1 MSHIFVSYAREDAA
15 VVERLAAAL
24 TERGRATWVD
34 EREIEGGDRWRTSLE
49 EAIDAADAA
58 LFVLSRH
65 WTASG
70 PCRQELEH
78 AVAVNKRLVPV
89 VIEDVPRAQL
99 ADALGEVPE
108 ALAEL
113 DWIFLA
119 PGDDFAVGVDEIV
132 RAVDLDLDL
141 LRLHSAVL
149 TRARSWEAAGRRP
162 SPLLRGDELRR
173 AEAWRDRAATGKR
186 PAPTELQ
193 SAFILESR
201 RRANDRTRRIVIGA
215 LGVATVAVALAVVA
229 LIERAHAVTQSHISH
244 SRELAANASASLASD
259 PERSISLAAQAVR
272 VSATPQA
279 IHVLAAALDASRLR
293 LDLRQPAPI
302 ETVAFSPNGRELAT
316 GDSTGVVR
324 VWRLTRPAVLW
335 RANVGRVP
343 QSLAFSPDGKRLVVA
358 RSTPGIS
365 TTAGCE
371 AEVRNAANGKR
382 ERVLGTGHGSCQ
394 LWVGFLGTSGR
405 VAVAVANGSGAEV
418 ITCDA
423 ASGRAIASF
432 GGLPELSQV
441 SFAADGRTLS
451 AIGLQ
456 DKDVY
461 VLRMPGGGQLAKFQ
475 SPVAIFD
482 PISTAP
488 GPSQPTAQ
496 GTTLADEKVM
506 VGGEYETEIYD
517 VRNKTHLYLPL
528 AAAAAA
534 VSFAPDGRLVVAA
547 TQTGTDVWSAVSGRL
562 VETLPDA
569 TSQEVQASAFSASGL
584 LATGSADGS
593 VRVWAPDPDLPS
605 HAQPGGYDG
614 LDHGGDAP
622 GARLAAI
629 GDASATVFVTDQAGR
644 VRARLRLG
652 GAPPFAVGAG
662 GALAYAR
669 AGRLDVIHLPS
680 THIVRSWAL
689 GRGSTITPDIAVSGD
704 GRVAATMLSTAA
716 TRALLSVHTPTGTRS
731 TSIPVSDFG
740 AGASIGLS
748 PDGRLIVLAG
758 LAGSRSVR
766 VLRTRDLSSAFTA
779 QGTAAQ
785 FSSSGAALAV
795 ERPDQSIA
803 VLATHRFRT
812 MNVLVGE
819 QYPGASLGFS
829 PDGRLL
835 AAVDEDDVLRVWDAA
850 DGAALGTT
858 YFADGEVYPGRT
870 LAPQAVLVGGGRAL
884 IGSDQTAALDTF
896 EVCDQCLDAQALLSQ
911 AARRL
916 HAIRPVRAR

>member
-1 MSHIFVSYAREDAA
+1 M
-15 VVERLAAAL
+15 
-24 TERGRATWVD
+24 
-34 EREIEGGDRWRTSLE
+34 
-49 EAIDAADAA
+49 
-58 LFVLSRH
+58 
-65 WTASG
+65 
-70 PCRQELEH
+70 
-78 AVAVNKRLVPV
+78 PV
-89 VIEDVPRAQL
+89 VIEDVPREQL

-119 PGDDFAVGVDEIV
+119 PGEDFDAGVDEVV

-149 TRARSWEAAGRRP
+149 TRARSWQAAGRRP

-173 AEAWRDRAATGKR
+173 AEAWRDRAATGTR

-193 SAFILESR
+193 NAFILESR
-201 RRANDRTRRIVIGA
+201 RRANDRTRRIVIGS
-215 LGVATVAVALAVVA
+215 LTVATVAVALAVVA

-244 SRELAANASASLASD
+244 SRELAATASASLASD
-259 PERSISLAAQAVR
+259 PGRSISLAAQAVR
-272 VSATPQA
+272 VSPTEQA
-279 IHVLAAALDASRLR
+279 IHALGSALEASRLR

-324 VWRLTRPAVLW
+324 VWRLARPAVLW
-335 RANVGRVP
+335 KANVGKVP
-343 QSLAFSPDGKRLVVA
+343 RSLTFSPDGKRLVVA

-365 TTAGCE
+365 TTAGCA
-371 AEVRNAANGKR
+371 AEVRNAANGRR

-394 LWVGFLGTSGR
+394 LWVGFLGTTGH
-405 VAVAVANGSGAEV
+405 VAVAVANGSGSEV
-418 ITCDA
+418 ITYDA

-432 GGLPELSQV
+432 GGLPELAQV

-451 AIGLQ
+451 AIGL

-461 VLRMPGGGQLAKFQ
+461 VLRMPGGAQLAKFQ

-482 PISTAP
+482 PFSSAV
-488 GPSQPTAQ
+488 GPSEPTAE
-496 GTTLADEKVM
+496 GTTTDDEKVM

-517 VRNKTHLYLPL
+517 VKNRAHLYLPL
-528 AAAAAA
+528 AAAANA
-534 VSFAPDGRLVVAA
+534 VSFAPDGRLVAAA
-547 TQTGTDVWSAVSGRL
+547 TQTGTDVWSAASGRL

-569 TSQEVQASAFSASGL
+569 TSQEVQASAFSAAGL

-605 HAQPGGYDG
+605 HAQPGGFDG

-622 GARLAAI
+622 VARLAAI
-629 GDASATVFVTDQAGR
+629 GDASATVFVTDQAGD
-644 VRARLRLG
+644 VRARLKLG
-652 GAPPFAVGAG
+652 GDSPFAVGAL
-662 GALAYAR
+662 GALAYVR

-689 GRGSTITPDIAVSGD
+689 GRGSTIAGIAVSGD
-704 GRVAATMLSTAA
+704 GRVAATMLSTATA
-716 TRALLSVHTPTGTRS
+716 RALLSVHTPTGTRT
-731 TSIPVSDFG
+731 TSLPVSDFG
-740 AGASIGLS
+740 AGASIALS

-758 LAGSRSVR
+758 LAGHHSVR
-766 VLRTRDLSSAFTA
+766 VLRTRDLSSAFAA

-785 FSSSGAALAV
+785 FSSSGAALAI
-795 ERPDQSIA
+795 ERPDQSIV
-803 VLATHRFRT
+803 VLDTRRFRT
-812 MNVLVGE
+812 TSVLIGE
-819 QYPGASLGFS
+819 QYPNTSLGFS
-829 PDGRLL
+829 PDGRTV
-835 AAVDEDDVLRVWDAA
+835 AAVDEDDVLRVWDTA
-850 DGAALGTT
+850 DGTALDTIF
-858 YFADGEVYPGRT
+858 FADGEVYPGRT

-884 IGSDQTAALDTF
+884 IGSDQTAALDTL
-896 EVCDQCLDAQALLSQ
+896 EVCDQCLDARALLAQ

-916 HAIRPVRAR
+916 RAIRPVRSS